1 MGNAMGVAR
10 THELVLAFGD
20 SLTAD
25 PFAAARAYLERPHV
39 SASGQWMA
47 KTGAVGDLPMTSRG
61 PADDTTVA
69 GRVETVLDRN
79 FDWEMR
85 KLAPVSPGKW
95 TWGAAH
101 SQWVERAG
109 YWSSWRLFRNTHH
122 GATKG
127 YWYLFARSADPK
139 YLSFARRATEFVAD
153 VGMCHYADT
162 DLRHLNYYGK
172 IVGAVC
178 DYKGYVPWHSGSR
191 FGYNTYADFLVNWY
205 CLTGH
210 PRAKD
215 TLDELFRFYLRAR
228 RGGAGSGRPG
238 ASRMET
244 ACSLYAHTLDGRLL
258 RYINN
263 SLATPNAN
271 QSDVGFIPA
280 GKEFGTWLP
289 YYLNLT
295 ADPVG
300 LDVLKRWAYADLKQ
314 PWWYDFDGKT
324 WQPNWATQAY
334 AYRCFRD
341 PALLG
346 PALARLERCVLDATF
361 LQEGHPE
368 DGFIKAG
375 NTAWSWLQQKIPSF
389 LWALEDAGGAVQP
402 HYATETF
409 SAFILDDVWSTW
421 AVFEHPPETTG
432 DRRFQIR
439 LRGRW
444 QAEGEPVARVVA
456 ANSKVI
462 HHGPLPKF
470 GWRQLGLS
478 NPPIHP
484 QEALL
489 EVDPG
494 RTPGPYYL
502 QARGEGGSVMVM
514 LPLSTLPREVYHAG
528 DNVRR
533 HVSSFMAD
541 PGRFPQLAQLQS
553 QHQWF
558 NACYGWRKLYFRV
571 PEQGDRLDCYAVHG
585 GFGLYKFHIE
595 GAAGNRVISKVG
607 FNRTKFHA
615 ELIEGIKLASLRGQ
629 LAAFYAPC
637 EKPRQYL
644 ILGADI
650 PPFVSLTR
658 EAFFVPARHAD
669 GIGGIDEAR

>member
-1 MGNAMGVAR
+1 M
-10 THELVLAFGD
+10 
-20 SLTAD
+20 
-25 PFAAARAYLERPHV
+25 
-39 SASGQWMA
+39 
-47 KTGAVGDLPMTSRG
+47 
-61 PADDTTVA
+61 
-69 GRVETVLDRN
+69 
-79 FDWEMR
+79 
-85 KLAPVSPGKW
+85 
-95 TWGAAH
+95 
-101 SQWVERAG
+101 
-109 YWSSWRLFRNTHH
+109 
-122 GATKG
+122 
-127 YWYLFARSADPK
+127 
-139 YLSFARRATEFVAD
+139 
-153 VGMCHYADT
+153 
-162 DLRHLNYYGK
+162 
-172 IVGAVC
+172 
-178 DYKGYVPWHSGSR
+178 
-191 FGYNTYADFLVNWY
+191 
-205 CLTGH
+205 
-210 PRAKD
+210 
-215 TLDELFRFYLRAR
+215 
-228 RGGAGSGRPG
+228 
-238 ASRMET
+238 
-244 ACSLYAHTLDGRLL
+244 
-258 RYINN
+258 
-263 SLATPNAN
+263 
-271 QSDVGFIPA
+271 
-280 GKEFGTWLP
+280 
-289 YYLNLT
+289 
-295 ADPVG
+295 
-300 LDVLKRWAYADLKQ
+300 
-314 PWWYDFDGKT
+314 
-324 WQPNWATQAY
+324 
-334 AYRCFRD
+334 
-341 PALLG
+341 
-346 PALARLERCVLDATF
+346 
-361 LQEGHPE
+361 
-368 DGFIKAG
+368 
-375 NTAWSWLQQKIPSF
+375 
-389 LWALEDAGGAVQP
+389 QP